1 MSLSLVFS
9 TRPREPTTPP
19 LPSHCPSC
27 QATRQSPEWEYVKET
42 QHLKGALAE
51 IAARAKKT
59 QEVKLQAAKQT
70 QQAMQYL
77 QVGCLCVSSL
87 QRLGSSCPCWT

>member
-1 MSLSLVFS
+1 
-9 TRPREPTTPP
+9 
-19 LPSHCPSC
+19 
-27 QATRQSPEWEYVKET
+27 VKET

-77 QVGCLCVSSL
+77 QVGCFCVSSL
-87 QRLGSSCPCWT
+87 QRLGSRCPCWT

>member
-1 MSLSLVFS
+1 M
-9 TRPREPTTPP
+9 
-19 LPSHCPSC
+19 
-27 QATRQSPEWEYVKET
+27 KET

-77 QVGCLCVSSL
+77 QVGCLFVCVGGAFL
-87 QRLGSSCPCWT
+87 RRLGCSRPCWT

>member
-1 MSLSLVFS
+1 M
-9 TRPREPTTPP
+9 
-19 LPSHCPSC
+19 
-27 QATRQSPEWEYVKET
+27 KET

-77 QVGCLCVSSL
+77 QVGCLFLCVCGASL
-87 QRLGSSCPCWT
+87 RRLGSRCPCWT